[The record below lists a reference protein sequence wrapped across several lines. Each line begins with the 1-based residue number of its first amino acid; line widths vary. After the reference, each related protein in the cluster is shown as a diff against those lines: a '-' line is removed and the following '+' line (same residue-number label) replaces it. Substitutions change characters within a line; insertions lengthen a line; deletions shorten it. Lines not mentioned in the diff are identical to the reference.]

1 MHALSSVILMQ
12 KLVWEVEGLEAALA
26 ALALSQPEMREEVG
40 VAAEKVLLR
49 SVVAVA
55 VAM

>member
-1 MHALSSVILMQ
+1 MQ